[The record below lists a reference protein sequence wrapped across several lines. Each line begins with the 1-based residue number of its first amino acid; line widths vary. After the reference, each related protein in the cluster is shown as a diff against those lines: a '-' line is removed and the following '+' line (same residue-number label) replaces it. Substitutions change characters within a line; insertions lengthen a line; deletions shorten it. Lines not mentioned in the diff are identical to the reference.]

1 MKTFFQLREEANL
14 DEKTSPADM
23 AKAMAA
29 FRSKG
34 GKVKKLAPG
43 KAAGWHGKDDLGTDT
58 HGIIG
63 RGDTKKIGTRKK
75 VKSMEDVDENY
86 QVQKYTKGKKD
97 GPPKSFGGNLK
108 KATAHATKMGGDH
121 RVHKE
126 AYNNAKDPGEYDQEG
141 DMAKTQLRTMIDA
154 AKELHGML
162 GKDDNLP
169 EWVQNKIT
177 KATDYIYSVRDYL
190 KSER

>member
-1 MKTFFQLREEANL
+1 MGAWIDDFKKSDAPQFKGKSDKERRDQAIAAYLSAKRGDKSV

-58 HGIIG
+58 HGMIAK
-63 RGDTKKIGTRKK
+63 GDTKKFKTKK
-75 VKSMEDVDENY
+75 GGKIKSMSASTQHDENY

-108 KATAHATKMGGDH
+108 KATAHADKMGGDH
-121 RVHKE
+121 RVHK
-126 AYNNAKDPGEYDQEG
+126 AK
-141 DMAKTQLRTMIDA
+141 
-154 AKELHGML
+154 
-162 GKDDNLP
+162 
-169 EWVQNKIT
+169 
-177 KATDYIYSVRDYL
+177 
-190 KSER
+190 